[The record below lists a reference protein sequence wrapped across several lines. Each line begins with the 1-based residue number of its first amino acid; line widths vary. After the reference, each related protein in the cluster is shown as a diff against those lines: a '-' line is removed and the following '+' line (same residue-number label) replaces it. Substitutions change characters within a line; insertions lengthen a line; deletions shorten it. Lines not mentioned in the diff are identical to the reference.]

1 MATNFEEEPPHYP
14 NISVFNPNAKT
25 LTIPSSQPQ
34 QQQYQ
39 QQIPQQ
45 NIQNNPQLHISQKY
59 FDKLIK
65 SYKFDPI
72 STAAKIGMI
81 VDSLRLFE
89 EKNPGVMPI
98 KAVNIGKTLQTFSDS
113 LLSEKIEQ
121 IIETVLKVRCN
132 SLAEAAFYFKILK
145 FRRVTTVKS
154 YTSTTN
160 PVTTVNEKKSTNLD
174 GGNPEE
180 WSADNYPYIYEGN
193 NIPSVALLGNDD
205 MIKCLIVSNII
216 SCSDLNRA
224 IFIANVSGKYE
235 FFKDKKVIK
244 LRPCYSKKELKKI
257 RVTKKDIMKRI
268 ARSKNDTL
276 ENALLTL
283 NTDALK

>member
-1 MATNFEEEPPHYP
+1 MATNFAEGPQNYP
-14 NISVFNPNAKT
+14 NVRIYNPDAKS
-25 LTIPSSQPQ
+25 LTIPNAQ

-45 NIQNNPQLHISQKY
+45 NIQNGPQLHISQKY

-65 SYKFDPI
+65 SYKYDPF

-81 VDSLRLFE
+81 IDSLRLFE
-89 EKNPGVMPI
+89 EKNPDVMPLKSI
-98 KAVNIGKTLQTFSDS
+98 DIAKTLTTFSDS
-113 LLSEKIEQ
+113 LLHSDINQ
-121 IIETVLKVRCN
+121 VIDTVLKIRCT

-154 YTSTTN
+154 YTSTN
-160 PVTTVNEKKSTNLD
+160 DPVITVNEKKSTNLD

-180 WSADNYPYIYEGN
+180 WSADNYPYIYEGL
-193 NIPSVALLGNDD
+193 NIPSAALLGNDN
-205 MIKCLIVSNII
+205 MIRCLIVSNII

-224 IFIANVSGKYE
+224 IFIANVNGKYE

-257 RVTKKDIMKRI
+257 RVTKKDIMKHI

-276 ENALLTL
+276 ENALLAL